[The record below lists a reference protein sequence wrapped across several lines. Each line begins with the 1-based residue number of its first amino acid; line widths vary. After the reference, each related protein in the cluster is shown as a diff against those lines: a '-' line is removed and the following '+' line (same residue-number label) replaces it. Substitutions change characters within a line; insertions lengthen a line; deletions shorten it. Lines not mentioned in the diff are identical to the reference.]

1 VFEAT
6 LTLSA
11 NAIVIMGISGCGKTT
26 LGKGLAE
33 ATGYRFIEGDD
44 LHPAENIAKM
54 SAGIALTDDDRWPWL
69 ERVAEVL
76 NTARADDGC
85 IVSCSALRYAYRHLL
100 RARSGER
107 LLFVFPNVSTEI
119 VRARLRNRPDHY
131 MPPSLL
137 DSQVAT
143 LELPR
148 PDEAVLTIDGTATP
162 DQSVTLVMG
171 FLSMREIHTQHI
183 ESTPERRLFGWHAK
197 P

>member
-1 VFEAT
+1 M
-6 LTLSA
+6 TLSA
-11 NAIVIMGISGCGKTT
+11 NAIVIMGISGCGKST
-26 LGKGLAE
+26 LGQGLAA
-33 ATGYRFIEGDD
+33 ATGYRFVEGDD

-54 SAGIALTDDDRWPWL
+54 TSGIALTDDDRWPWL
-69 ERVAEVL
+69 EKVAEVL
-76 NTARADDGC
+76 GTARDGDGC

-100 RARSGER
+100 RMRSGER

-148 PDEAVLTIDGTATP
+148 PDEPVLTLDGGAAP
-162 DQSVTLVMG
+162 AQLVSLVMG
-171 FLSMREIHTQHI
+171 FLSMSEIAARQF
-183 ESTPERRLFGWHAK
+183 ESTPERRLSAWHAK